1 MKKDLFLGEVAR
13 IYFQANSYLELFP
26 YLASELCSDVIH
38 AQLDAI
44 RSMDKNEI
52 WKKVDAF
59 SIFENL
65 DAVKKYVEEQEGE
78 LASKLMSLEVEESV
92 KLNLHL
98 WFSTMYILVDFATD
112 KQKFLLKAV
121 AFFEKHVE
129 CFCGE
134 QYWTLVTLLLEQK
147 MGTTIEELS
156 NHVNISSDLPPHVI
170 VQVYN
175 AKFCQK

>member
-26 YLASELCSDVIH
+26 YLASGLCSDVIQ
-38 AQLDAI
+38 AQLNAI

-52 WKKVDAF
+52 WQKIDAF
-59 SIFENL
+59 SVFENL
-65 DAVKKYVEEQEGE
+65 ELIKKYVEEQEGE
-78 LASKLMSLEVEESV
+78 LAAKLMSLELEESS
-92 KLNLHL
+92 KLDLRL
-98 WFSTMYILVDFATD
+98 WFSTMYTLVDFATD
-112 KQKFLLKAV
+112 KQKFLLKVV

-129 CFCGE
+129 CFNGE
-134 QYWTLVTLLLEQK
+134 LYWTLLTLL
-147 MGTTIEELS
+147 TTQNMDETVVELS
-156 NHVNISSDLPPHVI
+156 NHIGIGYELPAHVI